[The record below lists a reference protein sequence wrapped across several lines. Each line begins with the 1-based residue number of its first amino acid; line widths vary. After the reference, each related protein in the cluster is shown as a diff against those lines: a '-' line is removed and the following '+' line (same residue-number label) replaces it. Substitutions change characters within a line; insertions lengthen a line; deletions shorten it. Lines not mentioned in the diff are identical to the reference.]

1 MDISASMVK
10 TLREKT
16 GAGILD
22 CKKAL
27 TETNGDM
34 EESVAYLRKKGL
46 AAAKKRSHRTA
57 SEGIVGSYIH
67 LNSKIGVLVEV
78 NCETDFVAR
87 TDPFKE
93 LVKNLA
99 MHIAASSPRFVREE
113 DIDPVVMEKEKE
125 ILRAQASESGK
136 PDSVVEKMVEGRFK
150 KFVSENC
157 LTCQPYVRDPEMT
170 VQQLV
175 DSTIARLGE
184 NIEIR
189 RFVRYQLGEEL

>member
-27 TETNGDM
+27 TEMNGDM
-34 EESVAYLRKKGL
+34 EESIAYLRKKGL

-87 TDPFKE
+87 TDPFKD

-113 DIDPVVMEKEKE
+113 EIDPVLMEKEKE

-150 KFVSENC
+150 KFVSESC
-157 LTCQPYVRDPEMT
+157 LTSQPYVRDPEMT
-170 VQQLV
+170 IQQLV

>member
-34 EESVAYLRKKGL
+34 EEAVAYLRKKGL

-87 TDPFKE
+87 TDPFKD

-113 DIDPVVMEKEKE
+113 EIDPVVMEKEKE

-157 LTCQPYVRDPEMT
+157 LTSQPYVRDPEMT
-170 VQQLV
+170 IQQLV

>member
-10 TLREKT
+10 ELREKT

-22 CKKAL
+22 CKNAL
-27 TETNGDM
+27 TETGGDM
-34 EESVAYLRKKGL
+34 EEAIATLRKKGL
-46 AAAKKRSHRTA
+46 AAAKKRSHRNA

-67 LNSKIGVLVEV
+67 LNAKIGVLLEV

-87 TDPFKE
+87 TDEFKD
-93 LVKNLA
+93 LVKNVS

-113 DIDPVVMEKEKE
+113 DIGAEEAEKEKE
-125 ILRAQASESGK
+125 ILRAQAQDSGK
-136 PDSVVEKMVEGRFK
+136 PANVIEKMVEGRYK
-150 KFVSENC
+150 KFVAENC
-157 LTCQPYVRDPEMT
+157 LTQQPYVRDPDMT
-170 VQQLV
+170 IQQLV

-189 RFVRYQLGEEL
+189 RFVRYQVGEEL